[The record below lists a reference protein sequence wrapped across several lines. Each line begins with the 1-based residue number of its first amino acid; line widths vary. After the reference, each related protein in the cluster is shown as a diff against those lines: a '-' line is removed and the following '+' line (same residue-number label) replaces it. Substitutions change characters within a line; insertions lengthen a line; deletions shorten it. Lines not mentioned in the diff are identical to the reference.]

1 MLQDP
6 LLRLFEPEVIF
17 IQYLL
22 HMADAE
28 VVFGPLEPGD
38 ADHPVQIAPDDRRF
52 GREGGGLLQLCEF
65 LECFRLG
72 RPGQPGFP
80 DVLAELR
87 EFRGCFFVAQFIL
100 QYPDL
105 LLDEELPLGP
115 GDIVVNFGVD
125 LLFDLQDVVFR
136 VQYSY
141 QLVQLFAHPAEFDD
155 FLLDVHALQDVG
167 CDIEHPPLRVACVL
181 EGDKHLARDVP
192 VQVHVLRE
200 ETRGVPEK
208 GVELRI
214 HFSRRGTDC
223 ELGLQVL
230 RVGHERAHG
239 GLNDPV
245 DKDLHESVRELEYL
259 DDLGDRPVVVDIV
272 FTGLF
277 RHRVS
282 LRGEEDILL
291 ALQRLID
298 RPERRF
304 SPHQHGEYHVRK
316 DNDVTEWKNG
326 EACGEAAVTL
336 TRTGCFG

>member
-1 MLQDP
+1 
-6 LLRLFEPEVIF
+6 
-17 IQYLL
+17 
-22 HMADAE
+22 MADTE
-28 VVFGPLEPGD
+28 VVFGSLVPGD

-65 LECFRLG
+65 LERFRLG

-80 DVLAELR
+80 DVIAELC
-87 EFRGCFFVAQFIL
+87 EFRGCLFVAQFIL
-100 QYPDL
+100 KYPDL
-105 LLDEELPLGP
+105 LLDEELPLGSC
-115 GDIVVNFGVD
+115 DIVVNLCVD
-125 LLFDLQDVVFR
+125 LLFDFQDVVFR

-141 QLVQLFAHPAEFDD
+141 QLVQLFAHPVEFDD

-167 CDIEHPPLRVACVL
+167 GDIEHPALRVARVL
-181 EGDKHLARDVP
+181 ESDKHLARDVP

-200 ETRGVPEK
+200 ETGGVPEK
-208 GVELRI
+208 GIELGV
-214 HFSRRGTDC
+214 HFARGNTDC

-230 RVGHERAHG
+230 RVGHERPHG

-259 DDLGDRPVVVDIV
+259 DDLGDRPLVVDIV
-272 FTGLF
+272 LAGLF

-282 LRGEEDILL
+282 LRGEENVLFP
-291 ALQRLID
+291 LQRLVD

-304 SPHQHGEYHVRK
+304 SPDQHGEYHVRK
-316 DNDVTEWKNG
+316 DDDVAEGKNG
-326 EACGEAAVTL
+326 EACGEPVVTL